1 MRVFQIQQNGHKIIL
16 GTVAKSILT
25 G

>member
-1 MRVFQIQQNGHKIIL
+1 MRLFQIQQNGHKIIL
-16 GTVAKSILT
+16 GTAAKSILT